1 MFRLA
6 LNDDPFLL
14 ECGIMSVLTLYQK
27 LNFQVCLREK
37 KKTIEAAALL
47 SICAVSG
54 FDGSLLKLV
63 RRLLFQ

>member
-1 MFRLA
+1 MWNYERF
-6 LNDDPFLL
+6 DTIS
-14 ECGIMSVLTLYQK
+14 EVK
-27 LNFQVCLREK
+27 LSGLFKRK

>member
-37 KKTIEAAALL
+37 KTIEAAALL